1 MLGRLFD
8 KLARAPG
15 GSANSRPLIWS
26 AIERMLREENCKSRI
41 LLDTVESSEYTVGH
55 GLREGSVL
63 SPILYAVFVDGIVD
77 RLEKAGCVGSLV
89 GSETVRCLL
98 YADDICLIAD
108 SAADLQRMLSVSQK
122 FADESS
128 FQFSMEKSQVVVFGP
143 DAGDRFADEFR
154 LMGTLMDVVSE
165 YKYLGLILHE
175 SLGRRTGPGSGL
187 AYGVEK
193 EKYLYKRLLDNDEE
207 RVVVDIFEDDSVSRR
222 QLVAKTRLL
231 VNNKPAPGEE
241 HGKEWLLYAG

>member
-63 SPILYAVFVDGIVD
+63 SPILYAVFVDGIVS
-77 RLEKAGCVGSLV
+77 RLEKCVGSRV
-89 GSETVRCLL
+89 GSETVRVLL

-108 SAADLQRMLSVSQK
+108 SAADLQRMLSVSRK
-122 FADESS
+122 LRICST
-128 FQFSMEKSQVVVFGP
+128 VF
-143 DAGDRFADEFR
+143 
-154 LMGTLMDVVSE
+154 
-165 YKYLGLILHE
+165 
-175 SLGRRTGPGSGL
+175 
-187 AYGVEK
+187 
-193 EKYLYKRLLDNDEE
+193 
-207 RVVVDIFEDDSVSRR
+207 
-222 QLVAKTRLL
+222 
-231 VNNKPAPGEE
+231 
-241 HGKEWLLYAG
+241 

>member
-15 GSANSRPLIWS
+15 GSANSRPLIWP

-77 RLEKAGCVGSLV
+77 RLEKAGCVGSRV

-98 YADDICLIAD
+98 YADDIYHIAD
-108 SAADLQRMLSVSQK
+108 SAADLRGRPTTAPRMPYTG
-122 FADESS
+122 DT
-128 FQFSMEKSQVVVFGP
+128 FS
-143 DAGDRFADEFR
+143 
-154 LMGTLMDVVSE
+154 
-165 YKYLGLILHE
+165 
-175 SLGRRTGPGSGL
+175 
-187 AYGVEK
+187 
-193 EKYLYKRLLDNDEE
+193 
-207 RVVVDIFEDDSVSRR
+207 
-222 QLVAKTRLL
+222 
-231 VNNKPAPGEE
+231 
-241 HGKEWLLYAG
+241 

>member
-15 GSANSRPLIWS
+15 GSANYRPLIWS

-41 LLDTVESSEYTVGH
+41 LLDTVESNEYTVGH

-77 RLEKAGCVGSLV
+77 RLEKDCVGSRV

-143 DAGDRFADEFR
+143 DAGD
-154 LMGTLMDVVSE
+154 
-165 YKYLGLILHE
+165 
-175 SLGRRTGPGSGL
+175 
-187 AYGVEK
+187 
-193 EKYLYKRLLDNDEE
+193 
-207 RVVVDIFEDDSVSRR
+207 
-222 QLVAKTRLL
+222 
-231 VNNKPAPGEE
+231 
-241 HGKEWLLYAG
+241 

>member
-77 RLEKAGCVGSLV
+77 RLDRAH
-89 GSETVRCLL
+89 
-98 YADDICLIAD
+98 
-108 SAADLQRMLSVSQK
+108 
-122 FADESS
+122 
-128 FQFSMEKSQVVVFGP
+128 GP
-143 DAGDRFADEFR
+143 DRDAPRAVKVRAPARSSIRVFR
-154 LMGTLMDVVSE
+154 R
-165 YKYLGLILHE
+165 YPRP
-175 SLGRRTGPGSGL
+175 SLAR
-187 AYGVEK
+187 
-193 EKYLYKRLLDNDEE
+193 
-207 RVVVDIFEDDSVSRR
+207 
-222 QLVAKTRLL
+222 
-231 VNNKPAPGEE
+231 
-241 HGKEWLLYAG
+241 

>member
-77 RLEKAGCVGSLV
+77 RLEKAGCVGSRV

-98 YADDICLIAD
+98 YADDIYHIAD
-108 SAADLQRMLSVSQK
+108 SAADLR
-122 FADESS
+122 
-128 FQFSMEKSQVVVFGP
+128 
-143 DAGDRFADEFR
+143 
-154 LMGTLMDVVSE
+154 
-165 YKYLGLILHE
+165 
-175 SLGRRTGPGSGL
+175 GRPT
-187 AYGVEK
+187 
-193 EKYLYKRLLDNDEE
+193 
-207 RVVVDIFEDDSVSRR
+207 
-222 QLVAKTRLL
+222 T
-231 VNNKPAPGEE
+231 APGRPTRPAHDRPPHAVHRRHVQLANLWGYEFITGSS
-241 HGKEWLLYAG
+241 HNRRRAKAQGSSAAAAARARRSWSRMTFGQIVMVSFRVGW

>member
-1 MLGRLFD
+1 
-8 KLARAPG
+8 
-15 GSANSRPLIWS
+15 
-26 AIERMLREENCKSRI
+26 MLREENCKSRI

-63 SPILYAVFVDGIVD
+63 SPILYAVFVDDIVD
-77 RLEKAGCVGSLV
+77 RLEKCGCVGSRV
-89 GSETVRCLL
+89 GSETVRVLL

-187 AYGVEK
+187 AYGAEK
-193 EKYLYKRLLDNDEE
+193 EKYLYKRLLDDDEE
-207 RVVVDIFEDDSVSRR
+207 RVVVDIFEDTGLGRERARTQPCSSARAR
-222 QLVAKTRLL
+222 A
-231 VNNKPAPGEE
+231 
-241 HGKEWLLYAG
+241 

>member
-1 MLGRLFD
+1 M
-8 KLARAPG
+8 
-15 GSANSRPLIWS
+15 S
-26 AIERMLREENCKSRI
+26 I
-41 LLDTVESSEYTVGH
+41 L
-55 GLREGSVL
+55 
-63 SPILYAVFVDGIVD
+63 
-77 RLEKAGCVGSLV
+77 
-89 GSETVRCLL
+89 
-98 YADDICLIAD
+98 DICLIAD

-187 AYGVEK
+187 AYGAEK

-207 RVVVDIFEDDSVSRR
+207 RVIVDIFEDDSVSRR

-231 VNNKPAPGEE
+231 IDNKPTPGEE
-241 HGKEWLLYAG
+241 HVQFYHVSETWVIYPGLLSRITLIAGYHD

>member
-1 MLGRLFD
+1 M
-8 KLARAPG
+8 
-15 GSANSRPLIWS
+15 PLI
-26 AIERMLREENCKSRI
+26 
-41 LLDTVESSEYTVGH
+41 
-55 GLREGSVL
+55 
-63 SPILYAVFVDGIVD
+63 
-77 RLEKAGCVGSLV
+77 
-89 GSETVRCLL
+89 L

-187 AYGVEK
+187 AYGAEK
-193 EKYLYKRLLDNDEE
+193 EKYLYKRLLDNDEASQAVDFESCLARRMSTLRNYELWTYAE
-207 RVVVDIFEDDSVSRR
+207 RTDLPAYLKRRCPLGSLREGRRLKTKLCLGCHPLRSRASAAR
-222 QLVAKTRLL
+222 MSLTR
-231 VNNKPAPGEE
+231 NA
-241 HGKEWLLYAG
+241 ACS